1 MKESASL
8 EHEVLS
14 NKNSYLIYN
23 LPWDIAKFFNIGSAD
38 FKVIW
43 YHFETQVQRLNEM
56 IGKPSNSMSLQP
68 FRTPKEDKEKAYSR
82 IHKWQV
88 SKRENYVNKFQDTF
102 KAVMLTSSMI
112 KKVIKCP
119 RNSLTNSGNPT
130 ECPHQTEKL

>member
-1 MKESASL
+1 MQISKWFGITLKHRFRGWMRWLANPQIQW
-8 EHEVLS
+8 V
-14 NKNSYLIYN
+14 YN
-23 LPWDIAKFFNIGSAD
+23 LLEP
-38 FKVIW
+38 
-43 YHFETQVQRLNEM
+43 
-56 IGKPSNSMSLQP
+56 
-68 FRTPKEDKEKAYSR
+68 PKEDKEKAYSR

-130 ECPHQTEKL
+130 ECPH